1 VILQTRDLVD
11 PNLTNLIDRL
21 PPQERYSYV
30 FDGTAQ
36 ALDHML
42 VNEALLP
49 QVSLFS
55 YVRGNAD
62 SPEVWRSD
70 ARVPE
75 RLSDHDAALVYLR
88 LAR

>member
-1 VILQTRDLVD
+1 
-11 PNLTNLIDRL
+11 
-21 PPQERYSYV
+21 V

-42 VNEALLP
+42 VSATLLP
-49 QVSLFS
+49 LVSDFV

-70 ARVPE
+70 GTRPE
-75 RLSDHDAALVYLR
+75 RVSDHDAALVYLR
-88 LAR
+88 LGR